1 MPTRTEYSH
10 VIGLSTIDP
19 KKDHMVIL
27 WELGD
32 ARIMHRAMGAARAVG
47 VVARA
52 VCTERWAPRGREP
65 QKIKFFRV
73 ELIRNQP
80 KKETV
85 RH

>member
-52 VCTERWAPRGREP
+52 VCTERWAPRGRLAWSRGRFAPSDGRRAGE
-65 QKIKFFRV
+65 
-73 ELIRNQP
+73 NP
-80 KKETV
+80 KK
-85 RH
+85 